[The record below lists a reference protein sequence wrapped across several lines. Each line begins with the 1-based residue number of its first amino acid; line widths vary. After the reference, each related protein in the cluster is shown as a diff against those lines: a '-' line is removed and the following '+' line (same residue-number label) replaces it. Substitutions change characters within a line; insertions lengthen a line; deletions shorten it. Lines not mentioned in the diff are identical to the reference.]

1 MQLRRAPRLAALL
14 AAVAMIQ
21 FLREGFVWQL
31 IPAYGALLLP
41 PMRWWLVGVNLVVI
55 ASPWLLLPFPEL
67 PSPTGPYRLGSQI
80 FRWRD
85 PARLEGLTE
94 DPADYREVIVQA
106 WYPATDSARG
116 PRIPYLDGLDKLPP
130 KVSILPRFLLRR
142 WDLVETWAHQR
153 APMKAP
159 KAAWPLV
166 IFSPGY
172 GASRAFYT
180 SVISGLASEGY
191 VVLALDHPY
200 EAAIVELSDGR
211 IATPIEK
218 FSSTDTNRIRFMETR
233 QALRV
238 EDIRFVLDH
247 LDWLPFADLVDRE
260 RIAAIGHS
268 FGGATAARS
277 LEADRRIFAA
287 ANIDGTIYGDISD
300 EPLRKPFLLLE
311 SDPKDTGHSETY
323 MEGNRKFLARAGKLG
338 RRERLAN
345 ANHYSFT
352 DVPLLF
358 SGPGRFA
365 LSLLMGGS
373 RGPVQTHRETIAIL
387 RQFLGPRQ

>member
-1 MQLRRAPRLAALL
+1 
-14 AAVAMIQ
+14 
-21 FLREGFVWQL
+21 
-31 IPAYGALLLP
+31 
-41 PMRWWLVGVNLVVI
+41 VI
-55 ASPWLLLPFPEL
+55 LPFPAL
-67 PSPTGPYRLGSQI
+67 SAPTGPYRIGSQI
-80 FRWRD
+80 FRWKD
-85 PARLEGLTE
+85 HARLEGLTE
-94 DPADYREVIVQA
+94 DPGDHREVIVQA
-106 WYPATDSARG
+106 WYPATDSG
-116 PRIPYLDGLDKLPP
+116 QGVRIPYLDGLDKLPP

-142 WDLVETWAHQR
+142 WDLVETWADQGV
-153 APMKAP
+153 AVKADNC
-159 KAAWPLV
+159 AWPVV

-180 SVISGLASEGY
+180 SLIAGLASEGF

-211 IATPIEK
+211 IATTVEK
-218 FSSTDTNRIRFMETR
+218 FASPDASRTRFMETR

-247 LDWLPFADLVDRE
+247 LDWLPFAKALNRDRV
-260 RIAAIGHS
+260 AAIGHS
-268 FGGATAARS
+268 FGGASAARS
-277 LEADRRIFAA
+277 LESDSRLFAA
-287 ANIDGTIYGDISD
+287 ANIDGTIYGAISE

-358 SGPGRFA
+358 PPPSRYA
-365 LSLLMGGS
+365 LSILMGGS
-373 RGPVQTHRETIAIL
+373 RGPAQTHRDTIAIL